1 MSNEVPEG
9 WKAERLGNVCY
20 IKARIGWKGLAASEY
35 TAEGPY
41 LIAGKHIRSGKIDW
55 SSCDHISIERYQES
69 MEIALQNKDV
79 ILSKDGTIGTSALI
93 SDLKAEATING
104 TMMLLRSAEE
114 HLDSGFLFQTLGSQP
129 FKRFIHEKVSGSS
142 IPHIFQRDMVGL
154 NLLLPPVTEQKKIAA
169 ILTSVDEAI
178 AATEALVAQTR
189 RVKQGV
195 LKHLLTRGIGH
206 TRFKQTEIG
215 EIPEGWEVVR
225 LESLLADVETPMR
238 SGPFGSALLKSELVD
253 EGIPFLGIDNIHV
266 ERFVDSYRRFVTEEK
281 YHSLKRYA
289 VRLDDVVITIMGT
302 VGRCCLIPKN
312 VGKAL
317 SSKHIWTMSFDQK
330 RYRPALVCW
339 QLNYAEWVLSKFRAT
354 SQGGIME
361 AINSKT
367 LRDLL
372 LPLPPIEEQI
382 EIEAALAS
390 FNAELD
396 ECQMEL
402 GSMQTLKS
410 ALMSDLLTG
419 RKRVSLP

>member
-1 MSNEVPEG
+1 MSSEVPEG
-9 WKAERLGNVCY
+9 WSECKLGECSVITAGQSPKSTDVNQNQIGIPFLQGNAEFGARHPTPVKWIAHP
-20 IKARIGWKGLAASEY
+20 IKIAPKGAILFSVRAPVGAMNIAPTALCIGRGLASIVAKGVDAEFLYQMIASQKTTFASKAQGSTFE
-35 TAEGPY
+35 A
-41 LIAGKHIRSGKIDW
+41 I
-55 SSCDHISIERYQES
+55 
-69 MEIALQNKDV
+69 NK
-79 ILSKDGTIGTSALI
+79 
-93 SDLKAEATING
+93 SDLA
-104 TMMLLRSAEE
+104 
-114 HLDSGFLFQTLGSQP
+114 D
-129 FKRFIHEKVSGSS
+129 
-142 IPHIFQRDMVGL
+142 
-154 NLLLPPVTEQKKIAA
+154 LLLPIPPLPEQKKIAA

-178 AATEALVAQTR
+178 AATDALIAQTR

-215 EIPEGWEVVR
+215 EIPERWEVAR
-225 LESLLADVETPMR
+225 LESLLADVDTPMR

-266 ERFVDSYRRFVTEEK
+266 ERFVDSYRRFITEEK
-281 YHSLKRYA
+281 YRSLKRYA
-289 VRLDDVVITIMGT
+289 VRPDDVVITIMGT

-312 VGKAL
+312 IGKAI

-372 LPLPPIEEQI
+372 LPLPPIDEQI
-382 EIEAALAS
+382 EIEAALAG
-390 FNAELD
+390 FNVELD
-396 ECQMEL
+396 RCQSTL
-402 GSMQTLKS
+402 DSMKTLKS

-419 RKRVSLP
+419 RKRVSLPQELPR